1 MTMAKIMAEGK
12 TFEVLAG
19 INLREALLAQ
29 EIDLYSNGA
38 QIFNCHGH
46 GICGTCM
53 VKVEGTVSE
62 PTKLET
68 TRMAFPPHSSHK
80 DRRLSCQVQVL
91 GDVCVTKFEG
101 HFGEGEQSLWTP
113 EQGLINTTAGVS

>member
-1 MTMAKIMAEGK
+1 MTMARIMAEGK
-12 TFEVLAG
+12 TFEVVEG
-19 INLREALLAQ
+19 INLREALVEQ
-29 EIDLYSNGA
+29 DIDLYSNGA

-53 VKVEGTVSE
+53 VKVEGIVSE

-68 TRMAFPPHSSHK
+68 TRMAFPPHSGHK
-80 DRRLSCQVQVL
+80 DRRLSCQVKVL
-91 GDVCVTKFEG
+91 GDVCITKFEG

-113 EQGLINTTAGVS
+113 EQGLIDTTAGVS